1 MCQGAGSPGPRKSTS
16 CSLRNWWLPRF
27 SLSPDPSSCFPEFV
41 RTLKQF
47 NRAWQVNSS
56 IKTLT
61 LNSCSIADEGCKALA
76 EVLKRNTTITELE
89 LNNNM
94 VDYEGCAALAEAL
107 ANNNALKVSLSL
119 TLSDSLL
126 VGRIPVRSFGSS
138 PPSLAGH
145 HVILFFFTPLVR
157 PQVWKNR
164 MSSYRKQVQIAE
176 DMSSRR

>member
-1 MCQGAGSPGPRKSTS
+1 
-16 CSLRNWWLPRF
+16 
-27 SLSPDPSSCFPEFV
+27 
-41 RTLKQF
+41 
-47 NRAWQVNSS
+47 VNSS

-107 ANNNALKVSLSL
+107 ANNNALKVSLSR
-119 TLSDSLL
+119 TSSDSLL
-126 VGRIPVRSFGSS
+126 VDRIPVRSFGSS
-138 PPSLAGH
+138 PALTRRPSCSIVFLS
-145 HVILFFFTPLVR
+145 PLVR

-164 MSSYRKQVQIAE
+164 NEQLQEASADRRGCVLSQMSQLMGLK
-176 DMSSRR
+176 DL